1 MVGFHNNSIYEEM
14 SARHQNSYHSKVS
27 VSSLC
32 FELVVPIKQWEND
45 TNQTCNILSTSC
57 RCKRTITERSVKA
70 KVFILRRLGSRQLLG
85 AFYVPFAYLGSWT
98 KSKKFASEIGA
109 GTCFTFS
116 ALDKKFRFPT
126 TCGKWLGFFFFY
138 IGCSWSSAF
147 CHRFRVKNSHR
158 QWRKLCSSFSQ
169 SLKKSSVHNLQSWR

>member
-1 MVGFHNNSIYEEM
+1 M

-126 TCGKWLGFFFFY
+126 TCGKWLGFFFFTS
-138 IGCSWSSAF
+138 GAPDRVLSVTDLGWKTPTGNDENFALLSANQWK
-147 CHRFRVKNSHR
+147 RV
-158 QWRKLCSSFSQ
+158 Q
-169 SLKKSSVHNLQSWR
+169 STIFKADVRHP